1 MISWILE
8 LGREEEE
15 IMARFPAGTTG
26 IAVRPFGETQ
36 TTRRRAGSK
45 VLL

>member
-15 IMARFPAGTTG
+15 IMARFLAGATG
-26 IAVRPFGETQ
+26 RAVRPFGETQ
-36 TTRRRAGSK
+36 TTRRAGSK